1 MGKYDPRL
9 PDRRLGLKD
18 AGFNNLRQE
27 RERPA
32 IQQNG
37 EIATYDATAIGS
49 RSPTY
54 NFNAVRL
61 RFECAQILQ
70 IKCPESVFDRVADT
84 DNSIFQTVSKQ
95 DDERAS
101 TSAQLGSTDSA
112 RTARG
117 GECNNVPFYPSSTD
131 RGAGYRATIAACS
144 SNHVTRIAKILD
156 ARSRSKPQRGR
167 KLFTFRVRIFLTS

>member
-112 RTARG
+112 RTARVESAITFHSIPHPRIG
-117 GECNNVPFYPSSTD
+117 VPDTAQQLLPAHPIT
-131 RGAGYRATIAACS
+131 
-144 SNHVTRIAKILD
+144 
-156 ARSRSKPQRGR
+156 
-167 KLFTFRVRIFLTS
+167 